1 MPSSSSSSK
10 TATTLDSDEYY
21 YDDEEYDQSTA
32 VSRKI
37 STTTAKTTAAT
48 TTKPPKGYDSFI
60 KSIPKQVTRLQ
71 PVYNDHDSL
80 GEDNDSNDA
89 ADDDDYYYDDDY
101 SFHIPPPNKYMPM
114 SETRPPKPTPSYRNS
129 SLHPTKYPFDSSTRK
144 SPLQY
149 NDRPDTQTSIPAIIS
164 FPKDIFQD
172 IKPFNHLPRYLNHS
186 TLRPY
191 TLRTRLVATNVPDS
205 GTDLLKITSS
215 PTTTS
220 TTTTETTTTTARPL
234 TTSKPRSS
242 TTTRKIYTIRP
253 SRGQSRWK
261 IAKSVKGSDKQNLL
275 ELDEKLPNR

>member
-1 MPSSSSSSK
+1 MPTKSSSSK
-10 TATTLDSDEYY
+10 TGTTLDSDEYY
-21 YDDEEYDQSTA
+21 YDDEEYDQTTA
-32 VSRKI
+32 VSQKI
-37 STTTAKTTAAT
+37 TTTPPKTTLAT

-80 GEDNDSNDA
+80 GEDNDTNNA

-114 SETRPPKPTPSYRNS
+114 SETRPPKPTPTYRNS

-144 SPLQY
+144 SPQQY

-191 TLRTRLVATNVPDS
+191 TLRTRLSATNVPDT
-205 GTDLLKITSS
+205 GTDLLKITTSS
-215 PTTTS
+215 TIPTET
-220 TTTTETTTTTARPL
+220 TTTTTARPL

-242 TTTRKIYTIRP
+242 STTRKIYTIRP